1 MKLAVHPYL
10 YHEDPQS
17 LATRIHIS
25 SCSALEELHICVPSD
40 AGPHQLEGAP
50 FWELALSLLTS
61 VTSPRLNDVLLGL
74 EKTFEPDPWL
84 EQLSM
89 VNWISF
95 THILMSFKN
104 LRTLRFFY
112 EDPFDSGL
120 QSVGSDIREYLEDM
134 LPDLKKRGILQC

>member
-1 MKLAVHPYL
+1 M
-10 YHEDPQS
+10 
-17 LATRIHIS
+17 
-25 SCSALEELHICVPSD
+25 
-40 AGPHQLEGAP
+40 
-50 FWELALSLLTS
+50 LTS